1 MTAEA
6 SRKTRLRD
14 SWSVSYPLIVGSLSS
29 TALTVVDAAILGRY
43 GTEALATIALA
54 APVFVLASAAVVPWG
69 TAVQVLVARWHG
81 AEDRDRIARMLD
93 VGLVACLAIGTALAA
108 ALAVAAPLILRLLAG
123 GDPPSDAVPVLQLL
137 IAALPF
143 IAVTAHYRG
152 AFGGLGL
159 TSVTMQVSLLVNV
172 LNIPLD
178 WIFVFGLDLGAVGSA
193 IGTLSATAMGA
204 AWIAWLARRR
214 LNADYPFG
222 RRAHLRGSG
231 DIRGQLWRIG
241 WPDVTF
247 ALMVYGADVLLA
259 TIVAAVGV
267 TELAGYRLM
276 IATVAVLWVFVFSC
290 SSGISILAGQRLGA
304 GEVDEAI
311 AYARSGAVL
320 MAGLCCAVVAFPLIA
335 PDLYFG
341 LFSGDAEVRSVAADA
356 VLVLLI
362 LVPGMVV
369 AMSLAGLLRAGGDTK
384 GIMYAGALS
393 QLLLAVPVAWAAV
406 ELLGLGLEGV
416 YLGFATGIVARAVF
430 TVMRFRS
437 SHWRAACAPAE
448 PGGGST

>member
-1 MTAEA
+1 MTDTAPQR
-6 SRKTRLRD
+6 SRLRHN
-14 SWSVSYPLIVGSLSS
+14 WSVSYPLIVGSLSS
-29 TALTVVDAAILGRY
+29 TALTVVDAAILGHY
-43 GTEALATIALA
+43 STAALATIALA

-81 AEDRDRIARMLD
+81 AEDRVRIARMLD
-93 VGLVACLAIGTALAA
+93 IGLVLCLAVGLVLAGVLAL
-108 ALAVAAPLILRLLAG
+108 AAPLILRLLAG
-123 GDPPSDAVPVLQLL
+123 GDPPPDAVPVLQLL
-137 IAALPF
+137 MGTLPF

-152 AFGGLGL
+152 VFGGLGL
-159 TSVTMQVSLLVNV
+159 TSVTMQVSLLVNI

-178 WIFVFGLDLGAVGSA
+178 WVFVFGLDLGAIGSA

-204 AWIAWLARRR
+204 AYVAWLARRR

-222 RRAHLRGSG
+222 RRAHLRESG

-241 WPDVTF
+241 WPDVSF
-247 ALMVYGADVLLA
+247 AMMVYGADVLLA
-259 TIVAAVGV
+259 TIVATLGV

-276 IATVAVLWVFVFSC
+276 IATVSVLWVFVFSC

-304 GEVDEAI
+304 GQIDEAI

-320 MAGLCCAVVAFPLIA
+320 MAGLCCLVVAFPLIA

-341 LFSGDAEVRSVAADA
+341 FFSGDAEVRSVAADA
-356 VLVLLI
+356 VLVLLL

-369 AMSLAGLLRAGGDTK
+369 SMSLAGVLRAGGDTK

-393 QLLLAVPVAWAAV
+393 QLLLAVPIAWAAV
-406 ELLGLGLEGV
+406 NLFGLGLEGI
-416 YLGFATGIVARAVF
+416 YIGFATGIIARAVF
-430 TVMRFRS
+430 TVLRFRAG
-437 SHWRAACAPAE
+437 HWRAACADTE
-448 PGGGST
+448 PGNGST